1 MITTKPRLK
10 LNLDG
15 SMTVLQPAIRTLT
28 LHDFVEQLSRSK
40 QTAAEW
46 AEQHGFDRQ
55 DVYMVLRGATRGRRG
70 KAREVLK
77 AMGVTPPPALKVRA
91 HPMTDRH

>member
-1 MITTKPRLK
+1 MKKPKAR
-10 LNLDG
+10 
-15 SMTVLQPAIRTLT
+15 T
-28 LHDFVEQLSRSK
+28 LHDFVEELGSK
-40 QTAAEW
+40 NLTAAEW
-46 AEQHGFDRQ
+46 ARQHGFDRQ

-91 HPMTDRH
+91 ETAVIAG